1 MKYVEEAIVEK
12 HDMLYRIAFKYLNN
26 HDDTL
31 DALQET
37 AYKAIKYS
45 RKLKNEAY
53 TSTWIT
59 RILINTCFQML
70 KKKKKYEWVELDER
84 VNKGCELE
92 SELELDDLILKIN
105 SKYRDVIVMKY
116 IEGYKIKEI
125 AEIYD
130 KPENTIKTWLRRG
143 LKSLEKEVSYEWL
156 Q

>member
-1 MKYVEEAIVEK
+1 MKYIEEAIVEK

-45 RKLKNEAY
+45 KKLKNEAY
-53 TSTWIT
+53 ASTWIT

-70 KKKKKYEWVELDER
+70 KKNKRYEWVELDER

-92 SELELDDLILKIN
+92 SEIELDELILKIN

-116 IEGYKIKEI
+116 IEGYKVKEI
-125 AEIYD
+125 AEIYN

-143 LKSLEKEVSYEWL
+143 LKSLEKEVSYE
-156 Q
+156 